1 MACGSGQGVSDEHI
15 ALGLLGRG
23 PVWADRPGG
32 GRRLK
37 SGQVSGAWEEADLMA
52 VQSPDEERQWAAEK
66 RDFVADWRD
75 ELAADRDAAGD
86 ARDVTADARESALD
100 ERERQLDARAAE
112 SRRPPDNA
120 EAAAKR
126 VDAGAARDQGR
137 ANCEELGAERHAA
150 AGARDE
156 ATTRRLEATPTT
168 RLALAFATIAEHL
181 YAPDSYDG
189 VLLRIAQTAVSTVAG
204 CQMASVTLTEHGAF
218 QTAAT
223 TDSVASAVD
232 QAQYDAREGPS
243 LDAVD
248 APFVYAQAFPDTRWP
263 TLASRPAELGAQSAA
278 SYRLA
283 AASVATAGVGGS
295 LNTYGVEPD
304 AFSDE
309 AQEIGL
315 ILAAHASM
323 AAGVVRER
331 GALQDLAENL
341 NMALLSRDVIGQA
354 KGILMERLK
363 IGPEDAF
370 DILRRSSNRLNKKL
384 HAVALSVAETGE
396 FDTKA
401 VPRVRSQST
410 A

>member
-1 MACGSGQGVSDEHI
+1 
-15 ALGLLGRG
+15 
-23 PVWADRPGG
+23 
-32 GRRLK
+32 
-37 SGQVSGAWEEADLMA
+37 MA

-75 ELAADRDAAGD
+75 ELAADRDAAGE
-86 ARDVTADARESALD
+86 ARDATADARESALD
-100 ERERQLDARAAE
+100 ERERQLDAWAAE
-112 SRRPPDNA
+112 LGRPPDNA

-126 VDAGAARDQGR
+126 VDAGAAREQERQNR
-137 ANCEELGAERHAA
+137 AHIAAERHAA
-150 AGARDE
+150 GGARDE
-156 ATTRRLEATPTT
+156 ATTRRLEANPTT

-181 YAPDSYDG
+181 YAADSYDG

-204 CQMASVTLTEHGAF
+204 CQMASVTLAEQGAY

-232 QAQYDAREGPS
+232 QAQYDAQEGPC

-248 APFVYAQAFPDTRWP
+248 AAFVYAQAFPDTRWP

-283 AASVATAGVGGS
+283 AASLSSVASAGTGGS
-295 LNTYGVEPD
+295 LNAYGIEPD

-315 ILAAHASM
+315 ILAAHAST
-323 AAGVVRER
+323 AAGAVRER

-363 IGPEDAF
+363 VSPEDAF
-370 DILRRSSNRLNKKL
+370 DMLRRSSNRLNQKL
-384 HAVALSVAETGE
+384 HAVALRVAETGE

-401 VPRVRSQST
+401 VHQNRQAAIGVIDPSV